1 MSHPADRHFG
11 DHGGASFSLPAG
23 WFPDSWRARPRL
35 QQPAYACQA
44 ELRAI
49 VDELKQLPPLVSPWE
64 VDALKTQ
71 LADAAAGRRFLLQG
85 GDCAERFND
94 CRADTITNKLKIL
107 LQMSLVL
114 VEGAQVPVIR
124 VGRFAGQY
132 AKPRSEDMETRDGVS
147 LASYRGDLVNRPE
160 FTEAARAPDPHLLL
174 RGYSRSA
181 MTLNYIR
188 ALVKGGFADLHH
200 PEYWDL
206 DFVAHSPLAQDYQ
219 RLVRRIGDS
228 LRFMENILGARPG
241 EIQEVDFYVSHEG
254 LLLDYEEAQTRLLT
268 PARRWYNLST
278 HFPWIGLRTSEADGA
293 HVEYFRGIANPIG
306 LKVGPAATPEQLLRL
321 LNTLDPANEPGRMT
335 LIHRFG
341 HGRIAECLPPLVQAV
356 RQAGRTALWVSDPM
370 HGNTRVTSD
379 GVKTREFDDILGEL
393 EQAFDT
399 HAALGSRLGG
409 VHFELTGE
417 NVTEC
422 TGGARGLSEED
433 LGRAYRSEVDPRLNC
448 EQALEMAMLIA
459 RKMTA
464 LNSR

>member
-1 MSHPADRHFG
+1 MISEG
-11 DHGGASFSLPAG
+11 DWS
-23 WFPDSWRARPRL
+23 PDSWRARPRV
-35 QQPAYACQA
+35 QQPAYPSET
-44 ELRAI
+44 ELREV
-49 VDELKQLPPLVSPWE
+49 VDELKKLPPLVSPWE
-64 VDALKTQ
+64 VDTLKAQ

-85 GDCAERFND
+85 GDCAERFD
-94 CRADTITNKLKIL
+94 ECRADAITNKLKIL

-124 VGRFAGQY
+124 MGRFAGQY
-132 AKPRSEDMETRDGVS
+132 AKPRSEDIETRDGVS
-147 LASYRGDLVNRPE
+147 LPSYRGDLVNQTE
-160 FTEAARAPDPHLLL
+160 FTEAARTPDPHMLL

-206 DFVAHSPLAQDYQ
+206 DFLEHSPLAEEYQ
-219 RLVRRIGDS
+219 LLVRRIGGA

-241 EIQEVDFYVSHEG
+241 EIQEVDFFVSHEG
-254 LLLDYEEAQTRLLT
+254 LLLDYEEAQTRWLT
-268 PARRWYNLST
+268 PARRWYDLST
-278 HFPWIGLRTSEADGA
+278 HFPWIGMRTSDPGGA
-293 HVEYFRGIANPIG
+293 HVEYFRGVANPIG
-306 LKVGPAATPEQLLRL
+306 VKVGPAATPDGLLRL
-321 LNTLDPANEPGRMT
+321 LDTLDPANEPGRIT

-341 HGRIAECLPPLVQAV
+341 LERVAACLPPLLQAV
-356 RQAGRTALWVSDPM
+356 RETGRSPLWVSDPM

-379 GVKTREFDDILGEL
+379 GVKTRDFDDILGEL
-393 EQAFDT
+393 EQAFDI
-399 HAALGSRLGG
+399 HAALGGRLGG

-433 LGRAYRSEVDPRLNC
+433 LGRAYKSEVDPRLNY

-459 RKMTA
+459 RKMSK
-464 LNSR
+464 LL